1 MSKKKIIIIIVFVI
15 VIIGVIAYNNNKTTN
30 ALNAAGDNS
39 NGSYLNNAKDEKTGE
54 INPQTKQSYS
64 ASWYKQKAEEL
75 YDLSD
80 GTTDAAEEAKIQKII
95 AECKTYQDVVLLA
108 DAYKQVDSW
117 TLTKMVYYELD
128 GKGQIDELNAMLKKN
143 GCSYQF

>member
-30 ALNAAGDNS
+30 EWNTIKDNS
-39 NGSYLNNAKDEKTGE
+39 NGSYLYNAKDKKTGE
-54 INPQTKQSYS
+54 IDPQTIQSYS
-64 ASWYKQKAEEL
+64 DSWYKQKAEDL
-75 YDLSD
+75 YSLSD

-108 DAYKQVDSW
+108 NAYKQIDSY
-117 TLTKMVYYELD
+117 TLTKMVYYELN
-128 GKGQIDELNAMLKKN
+128 GKGQIDELNTMLKKN